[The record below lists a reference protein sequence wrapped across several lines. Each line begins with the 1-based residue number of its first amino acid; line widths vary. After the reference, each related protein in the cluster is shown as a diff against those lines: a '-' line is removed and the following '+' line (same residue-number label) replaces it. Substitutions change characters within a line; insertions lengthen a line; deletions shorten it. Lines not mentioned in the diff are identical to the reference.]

1 MKKYN
6 ELELIGKLRADF
18 QEEME
23 TTTKATELLPNFVSK
38 EYIDWLEAREVK
50 KLHMQSVTV
59 PIGKGC
65 DSPCCRNLA
74 THTVITPN
82 EYYCDEHNSL

>member
-1 MKKYN
+1 MKIVEEIFGKHFNGLHYN
-6 ELELIGKLRADF
+6 DITNESIIKFAEDYAMIYH
-18 QEEME
+18 
-23 TTTKATELLPNFVSK
+23 N
-38 EYIDWLEAREVK
+38 IEVK